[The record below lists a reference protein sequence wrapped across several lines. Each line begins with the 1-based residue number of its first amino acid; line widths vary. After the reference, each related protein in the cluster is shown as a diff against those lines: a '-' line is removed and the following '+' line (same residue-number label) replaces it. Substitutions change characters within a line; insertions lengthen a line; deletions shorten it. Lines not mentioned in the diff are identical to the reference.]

1 MYYINQETKITK
13 MNNVKAIRVGDKIMV
28 FVNGQKQTV
37 SRQISPET
45 FNLVCEYISSN
56 QTEKIASIFDNVEQK
71 VSEFLK
77 GYFDVENSAILHEGK
92 RHIFSSLI
100 IRKSTELLS
109 LTDNAKPIYDLAN
122 KTILSSENISI
133 KANDFFK
140 NVSKIILTEKGN
152 LIIPSPTIIEEK
164 TNSAV
169 VGRPIILNDKNKIR
183 RAKTTYS
190 ILASSEKNIKEVNS
204 YILINPFDIVSFNDF
219 EVFVSRYKV
228 LENFVDNQKGIVK
241 IENEFL
247 FDLSYNLYLK
257 NVK

>member
-1 MYYINQETKITK
+1 MG
-13 MNNVKAIRVGDKIMV
+13 NVKAIRVGDKVMV
-28 FVNGQKQTV
+28 FVNGQKQVV
-37 SRQISPET
+37 SRQVSPET
-45 FNLVCEYISSN
+45 FDLVCEYISNN
-56 QTEKIASIFDNVEQK
+56 QIEKIASIFDNVEQK
-71 VSEFLK
+71 ISEFLK
-77 GYFDVENSAILHEGK
+77 GYFDIENSTILHEGK
-92 RHIFSSLI
+92 KHIFSSLI

-122 KTILSSENISI
+122 KTIISSESISV

-152 LIIPSPTIIEEK
+152 LIIPSPKIIEG
-164 TNSAV
+164 NSNSLV
-169 VGRPIILNDKNKIR
+169 IGKPIALNNKNKTR
-183 RAKTTYS
+183 RAKTIYS
-190 ILASSEKNIKEVNS
+190 ILASSENNIKEVNS
-204 YILINPFDIVSFNDF
+204 YILINPFDIVSFSDF

-228 LENFVDNQKGIVK
+228 LENFVDNQKGIVE